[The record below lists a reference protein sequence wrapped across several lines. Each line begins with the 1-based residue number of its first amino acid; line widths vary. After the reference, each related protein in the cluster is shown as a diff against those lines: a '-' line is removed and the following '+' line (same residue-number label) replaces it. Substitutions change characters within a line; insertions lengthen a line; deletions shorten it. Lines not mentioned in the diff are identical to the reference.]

1 MLINDVKILKTE
13 SRAVGEVCTA
23 TTGLVDEVKQMA
35 TVVGRVHADNDML
48 HATAEC
54 IRNDVKATKKE
65 ILAMKGELKTTKTD
79 AHLMKA
85 QLGSMSIDFLDVK
98 SDVCKCTADLSLVQS
113 DIQLIK
119 NDIQEIDS
127 DMKSIRKDMKKI
139 KLEVAQSF
147 TIVSGFSNYLTQVA
161 SEIKSDVRCM
171 SETVS
176 QHVMGPF
183 ADIKPDE
190 DSQLDESQSQS
201 QTSTSKAGQKPA
213 QVEAVPPAEVVHMS
227 VAEAAD
233 ILVNNVHPNLP
244 VETAHNGDDEE
255 TDEADECEVNFKT
268 PVKTPAIESVNSPVL
283 IDDSQSQSIL
293 PQLAAYETVESEAA
307 WPTAEGL
314 EVKCRNQDGEFGQM
328 RFIPDT
334 LITALQ
340 EMRDSDESDAS
351 ETRRSSRRVKKP
363 QKYMC
368 E

>member
-147 TIVSGFSNYLTQVA
+147 TIVSGFSNYLTQVEI
-161 SEIKSDVRCM
+161 EIKS
-171 SETVS
+171 
-176 QHVMGPF
+176 
-183 ADIKPDE
+183 
-190 DSQLDESQSQS
+190 
-201 QTSTSKAGQKPA
+201 
-213 QVEAVPPAEVVHMS
+213 AVPPAEVVHMS

-244 VETAHNGDDEE
+244 V
-255 TDEADECEVNFKT
+255 C
-268 PVKTPAIESVNSPVL
+268 
-283 IDDSQSQSIL
+283 
-293 PQLAAYETVESEAA
+293 QLTMVMMKKL
-307 WPTAEGL
+307 TKL
-314 EVKCRNQDGEFGQM
+314 MNV
-328 RFIPDT
+328 
-334 LITALQ
+334 
-340 EMRDSDESDAS
+340 
-351 ETRRSSRRVKKP
+351 RSTSRHLSRH
-363 QKYMC
+363 QQ
-368 E
+368 